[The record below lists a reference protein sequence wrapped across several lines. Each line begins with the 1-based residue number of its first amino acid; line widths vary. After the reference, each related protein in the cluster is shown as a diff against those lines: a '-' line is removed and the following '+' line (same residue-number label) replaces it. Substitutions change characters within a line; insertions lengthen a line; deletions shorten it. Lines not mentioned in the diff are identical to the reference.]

1 MSYLMPILI
10 KVVLPLV
17 VVALIHFLFGK
28 YPKPFPLS
36 SNRKREIW
44 ETLIIWAIPTIMIDI
59 IVFTD
64 LADQMAE
71 PTLRVLTIFTL
82 IMIIPYIVLPVIYQK
97 YVKKWTMKDFG
108 FVKPQR
114 RGVVIFAIAFF
125 VIGGVLPLLDAG
137 FKPLSLMIILYSLY
151 QPAFIEEFFFRGII
165 QGKLERALGQKRA
178 WIYSG
183 ILFGLTHFF
192 INYYV
197 SDLDLLPGLLMLV
210 GQITFG
216 WVYGIIYMKTRSLLP
231 SMICHYLIDGR
242 LASILDKL
250 VSQIT

>member
-97 YVKKWTMKDFG
+97 YVKKWAMKDFG

-125 VIGGVLPLLDAG
+125 VIGGV
-137 FKPLSLMIILYSLY
+137 
-151 QPAFIEEFFFRGII
+151 
-165 QGKLERALGQKRA
+165 
-178 WIYSG
+178 
-183 ILFGLTHFF
+183 
-192 INYYV
+192 
-197 SDLDLLPGLLMLV
+197 
-210 GQITFG
+210 
-216 WVYGIIYMKTRSLLP
+216 
-231 SMICHYLIDGR
+231 
-242 LASILDKL
+242 
-250 VSQIT
+250 

>member
-1 MSYLMPILI
+1 MNYLMSILI
-10 KVVLPLV
+10 KVVLPLIV
-17 VVALIHFLFGK
+17 IVIIHFLFGR

-36 SNRKREIW
+36 INRKREIW
-44 ETLIIWAIPTIMIDI
+44 ETLILWLIPTIIVDI

-71 PTLRVLTIFTL
+71 PTLRVLVIFIL
-82 IMIIPYIVLPVIYQK
+82 IMIIPYIILPVLYQK
-97 YVKKWTMKDFG
+97 YVKKWTIKDFG

-125 VIGGVLPLLDAG
+125 TIGGILPLLDSG
-137 FKPLSLMIILYSLY
+137 FKSLSLMIILYSLY
-151 QPAFIEEFFFRGII
+151 QPAFIEEFFFRGIL

-178 WIYSG
+178 WIFSG

-197 SDLDLLPGLLMLV
+197 SGLDLLPGLLMLA

-216 WVYGIIYMKTRSLLP
+216 WVYGIIYMKTRSLIP

-242 LASILDKL
+242 LASVIDGLI
-250 VSQIT
+250 S